1 MKNTGK
7 IEEAGGD
14 RHVPNC
20 LGCGKD
26 NPWGFGL
33 RFAVSG
39 NEARS
44 ELKTGG
50 EHEGPAGFV
59 HGGAI
64 ALLLDEAAAVLASAR
79 AGNRLMTAKIE
90 VLFKSPAPVGE
101 TLSVFARA
109 VRPGESFFLAEG
121 EVRGED
127 SRLVAEGRAWF
138 IRRPAEKR

>member
-7 IEEAGGD
+7 IEEAGKY

-26 NPWGFGL
+26 NPRGFGL

-39 NEARS
+39 NEARA
-44 ELKTGG
+44 ELKTGR

-64 ALLLDEAAAVLASAR
+64 ALLLDEAAAVLASDR

-101 TLSVFARA
+101 TLGVAARA
-109 VRPGESFFLAEG
+109 TRPGESFFLAEG